1 MTKSSPETD
10 CVFCAIVAG
19 RQAAAVVF
27 EDDLTMAFLDI
38 TAVMEGHTLVIPK
51 SHATDLWDI
60 SQRDAVAVMR
70 TVHLMARRIRDV
82 LEPDGLTLFQANREA
97 GWQDVFH
104 LHVHLVP
111 RMAADTLSRP
121 WTAGPKPL
129 SALRT
134 TRDRLATPAG
144 RDRRRRLGDEDRTAT

>member
-1 MTKSSPETD
+1 VCQEPSVTKSSPKDD

-19 RQAAAVVF
+19 RHAAAVVF

-38 TAVMEGHTLVIPK
+38 TVVTEGHTLVIPK
-51 SHATDLWDI
+51 PHAMDLWDI
-60 SQRDAVAVMR
+60 SQQGAVAVMR
-70 TVHLMARRIRDV
+70 TVHLMAQRIRDV

-111 RMAADTLSRP
+111 RTPDDPLSRP
-121 WTAGPKPL
+121 WMAGPKPL
-129 SALRT
+129 STLRA
-134 TRDRLATPAG
+134 TRDRLATPV
-144 RDRRRRLGDEDRTAT
+144 DRG